1 MLGVRGLIPGLIF
14 QIFSSIILS
23 IVDTQSLLL
32 QSLLNLFRF
41 SQAIGGLL
49 MLPVVGIGV
58 AQVLE
63 SIMLDIHLR
72 DLLTNRKG
80 LLMILNGF
88 GVMLKFVVS
97 DS

>member
-1 MLGVRGLIPGLIF
+1 
-14 QIFSSIILS
+14 
-23 IVDTQSLLL
+23 
-32 QSLLNLFRF
+32 
-41 SQAIGGLL
+41 